1 MGRGGGQGLES
12 RPVRDRSY
20 DQVPFR
26 LSEIEHRYG
35 KNVHIVGN
43 PFLLGQLAT
52 LCAKGTLQ
60 PTINRL
66 VRLLYEDLVRTVLN
80 AEFPRRRVSVPT
92 RMIDSSPAAIFEGE
106 VLDREVRAVTVN
118 IARAGAVPSQVA
130 YDLLNETLDPGLV
143 RQDHIIMSRM
153 LGDNEEVVGAGIGG
167 MKIGGD
173 VDQAILM
180 FPDPMGATGSSL
192 STAIDT
198 YKKKVPGTPRK
209 IVNMH
214 LIVTPEY
221 VRHMTRAHPDVVVYA
236 IRLDRGLSP
245 PDVLATVP
253 GERWDEERGLDD
265 HQYIVPGGGGFGEIM
280 NNAYV

>member
-1 MGRGGGQGLES
+1 M
-12 RPVRDRSY
+12 RDRSY
-20 DQVPFR
+20 DTVPFR

-35 KNVHIVGN
+35 RSVHIVAN

-52 LCAKGTLQ
+52 LCARETRQ
-60 PTINRL
+60 PVVNRL
-66 VRLLYEDLVRTVLN
+66 VRLLYEDLIRTVLN
-80 AEFPRRRVSVPT
+80 AEFPRRRVAVPT
-92 RMIDSSPAAIFEGE
+92 RMIDSSPQAIFEGE
-106 VLDREVRAVTVN
+106 VLDRDVRAVTVN
-118 IARAGAVPSQVA
+118 IARAGALPSQIA
-130 YDLLNETLDPGLV
+130 YDLLNETLEPSLV

-153 LGDNEEVVGAGIGG
+153 LGENEEVVGAGIGG

-173 VDQAILM
+173 VDGAFLL

-192 STAIDT
+192 ATAIDT
-198 YKKKVPGTPRK
+198 YKKKVPGTPRR
-209 IVNMH
+209 IVNIH

-221 VRHMTRAHPDVVVYA
+221 LRNMTRAHPDVVVYA

-253 GERWDEERGLDD
+253 GTRWGEERGLTD

>member
-1 MGRGGGQGLES
+1 
-12 RPVRDRSY
+12 VRDRSY
-20 DQVPFR
+20 EQVPFR
-26 LSEIEHRYG
+26 LSEMEHRYG

-52 LCAKGTLQ
+52 LCAKETQQ
-60 PTINRL
+60 PDISRL
-66 VRLLYEDLVRTVLN
+66 VRLLYEDLIRTVLN
-80 AEFPRRRVSVPT
+80 AEFPRRHVSVPT
-92 RMIDSSPAAIFEGE
+92 RMIDSSPRGIFEGE

-118 IARAGAVPSQVA
+118 IARAGALPSQVA
-130 YDLLNETLDPGLV
+130 YDLLNDTLDPSLV

-153 LGDNEEVVGAGIGG
+153 LGANQEVVGAGIGG

-173 VDQAILM
+173 VDRAFLL

-192 STAIDT
+192 ATAIEN
-198 YKKKVPGTPRK
+198 YKRKVPGTPRG
-209 IVNMH
+209 IVNIH

-221 VRHMTRAHPDVVVYA
+221 LRKMTKDHPDVVIYA

-245 PDVLATVP
+245 PDVLATIP

-265 HQYIVPGGGGFGEIM
+265 HHYIVPGGGGFGEIL

>member
-1 MGRGGGQGLES
+1 M
-12 RPVRDRSY
+12 RDRSY
-20 DQVPFR
+20 DSVPFR

-35 KNVHIVGN
+35 QNVHIVAN
-43 PFLLGQLAT
+43 PLLLGHLAT
-52 LCAKGTLQ
+52 LCSKETRQ
-60 PTINRL
+60 PTVNRL
-66 VRLLYEDLVRTVLN
+66 VRLLYEDLIRTVLN
-80 AEFPRRRVSVPT
+80 VEFPRRRVAVPT
-92 RMIDSSPAAIFEGE
+92 RMIDTSPQAIFEGE
-106 VLDREVRAVTVN
+106 VLDRHVRAVTVN
-118 IARAGAVPSQVA
+118 IARAGALPSQVA
-130 YDLLNETLDPGLV
+130 YDLLNETLEPALV

-153 LGDNEEVVGAGIGG
+153 LGANEEVVGAGIGG

-173 VDQAILM
+173 VDDAFLL

-198 YKKKVPGTPRK
+198 YKRKVPGRPRR
-209 IVNMH
+209 IVNVH

-221 VRHMTRAHPDVVVYA
+221 LRKMTGDHPDVVVYA
-236 IRLDRGLSP
+236 IRVDRGLSP

-253 GERWDEERGLDD
+253 GARWDEERGLDE